1 MGSWTGWV
9 KQLLLLAQ
17 QSQTLVT
24 ARPVTARLPLVVKA
38 TQQFESVVTR
48 MRTFVGQ
55 VTWRAE

>member
-1 MGSWTGWV
+1 V
-9 KQLLLLAQ
+9 KQQLLLAQ

-24 ARPVTARLPLVVKA
+24 ARPVTARLSFVVKA
-38 TQQFESVVTR
+38 TRQFESVVTR

>member
-17 QSQTLVT
+17 QSETLVT
-24 ARPVTARLPLVVKA
+24 ERPVTARLPFVVKA
-38 TQQFESVVTR
+38 TRQFESVVTR